1 MTPESTIHALWGT
14 WLTSWAVAML
24 WANRSEKRDAL
35 GAALLFR
42 VLFYAGLIMLFAF
55 PPRAKTQRPR
65 SFENSRARAIP
76 RVREHENLGPM
87 MQCTPVFLAW
97 SY

>member
-1 MTPESTIHALWGT
+1 MTPEATLHALWGT

-76 RVREHENLGPM
+76 RVSGARESRAHDA
-87 MQCTPVFLAW
+87 VHASFLAW